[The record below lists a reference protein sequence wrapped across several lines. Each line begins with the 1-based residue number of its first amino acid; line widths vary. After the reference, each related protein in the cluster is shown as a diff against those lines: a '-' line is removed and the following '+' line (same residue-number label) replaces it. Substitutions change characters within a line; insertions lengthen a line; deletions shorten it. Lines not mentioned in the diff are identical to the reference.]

1 MAAEAFFCGQAKK
14 LRKILKNS
22 GGLYDILIVLSS
34 DRPAAPIYE
43 NFTAGITI

>member
-14 LRKILKNS
+14 LRKNLRNPD
-22 GGLYDILIVLSS
+22 GLYDILIVLSLA
-34 DRPAAPIYE
+34 RPAAPIYE